1 MVLRNFAC
9 YTDYSKAVDFEILIS
24 QLIDAF
30 KQPLPGHGGL
40 PPRVEPNK
48 TTGFPSPNQHTRSS
62 AILLNLYPHQGE
74 IYFPL
79 ILRPRYDGT
88 HGGQVAFPG
97 GQVEPEDETLV
108 RTALRETQEEIGLKA
123 IDIGVIGKLTEVYIP
138 PSNFLVT
145 PVVGYLPYRP
155 EFFPDVREV
164 DKVIEVPLLELV
176 NNLQIEQRTVNV
188 RHKRLKTY
196 GFSVEDN
203 WIWGATALM
212 IYEFL
217 EILKPLQK
225 PTSRI

>member
-1 MVLRNFAC
+1 M
-9 YTDYSKAVDFEILIS
+9 DFEILIS

-30 KQPLPGHGGL
+30 KLPLPGHGGL
-40 PPRVEPNK
+40 PPRVESNRLA
-48 TTGFPSPNQHTRSS
+48 GFPSPNQHTRTC
-62 AILLNLYPHQGE
+62 ATLLNLYPHQGE

-188 RHKRLKTY
+188 RRQRFKTY

-225 PTSRI
+225 PINRIK